1 MLDRSLVFLDLETT
15 GATASVDR
23 ITEIGLIEVERGR
36 FVGEWSTL
44 INPQT
49 RIPPFIEALTGIS
62 NDMVAL
68 APTFAEVARELKARL
83 DGKLLIAHN
92 ARFDYGFL
100 KNEFQRVDITYRS
113 DVVCTV
119 KLSRKL
125 FPGHARHNLDS
136 LMERHGVTCSAR
148 HRALGDARVLWELTQ
163 KWRDEVGPDTLAA
176 AAAAQN
182 KSPTLP
188 PGLSE
193 LVLDEIPEAPGVYLF
208 YGDNDMPLYVG
219 KSVNLRSRVLSHFSS
234 DHRLSKDM
242 RIVQQVKRIDWKET
256 AGELGALLEEAR
268 LVKELL
274 PILNRQLR
282 RNNDLCAFTWD
293 PVAGTA
299 PQLTG
304 AADIDF
310 TDTAN
315 VYGWFRSKRAAL
327 DTLRSLAQAFELCL
341 IATGLENGK
350 GPCFAHQIRRCR
362 GVCAGK
368 ESRPRH
374 DLRLLEALSG
384 LKLQTWPFKGRIGVR
399 EGNGERTELH
409 VIDHW
414 CYLGTVRS
422 GHELDALR
430 ANPVF
435 NLDTYKI
442 LKRFF
447 DGTRNSIEFVPLAD

>member
-36 FVGEWSTL
+36 FGGEWSTL
-44 INPQT
+44 VNPET
-49 RIPPFIEALTGIS
+49 RIPPFIETLTGIS

-68 APTFAEVARELKARL
+68 APTFAEVACELKARL

-100 KNEFQRVDITYRS
+100 RQEFQRLGVKFHS

-163 KWRDEVGPDTLAA
+163 KWRAEVGPDMLAA
-176 AAAAQN
+176 AAAAQI
-182 KSPTLP
+182 KAPTLP

-193 LVLDEIPEAPGVYLF
+193 LVLNEIPETPGAYLF
-208 YGDNDMPLYVG
+208 YDENDMPLYIG
-219 KSVNLRSRVLSHFSS
+219 KSVNLRSRVLAHFS
-234 DHRLSKDM
+234 DGRRRSKDM

-268 LVKELL
+268 LVKQLL
-274 PILNRQLR
+274 PTLNRQLR
-282 RNNDLCAFTWD
+282 RDNDLCAFTWD

-299 PQLTG
+299 PQLKS
-304 AADIDF
+304 AADIGF
-310 TDTAN
+310 ADTAN
-315 VYGWFRSKRAAL
+315 VYGVFRSKRAAL
-327 DTLRSLAQAFELCL
+327 DTLRNLARAFELCL
-341 IATGLENGK
+341 IATGLETDR
-350 GPCFAHQIRRCR
+350 GPCFAHQIGRCH

-368 ESRPRH
+368 EPRARH
-374 DLRLLEALSG
+374 DLRLMDALSG

-399 EGNGERTELH
+399 ETSGEHTDLH
-409 VIDHW
+409 VLDHW

-422 GHELDALR
+422 EQEFEALDVRPA
-430 ANPVF
+430 F
-435 NLDTYKI
+435 DLDTYNI

-447 DGTRNSIEFVPLAD
+447 AGAGNAIEIVPMAG